1 MKVTAFIFRTFSK
14 RFGFDLT
21 LEEEKSKVLERDLDR
36 MIKEALSA
44 IEYAEEWAKRE
55 IEKSEKFY
63 KCHLVHTFKNGSTKA
78 HRIIFDLE
86 ELNKLIR
93 RAKLELSEKH
103 SFRDI
108 EAVFDWAKENQSK
121 DATTMELQDMMS
133 IANHVSYAS
142 SLSSL
147 AVELADCRED
157 VFSNLH
163 KRKMK

>member
-21 LEEEKSKVLERDLDR
+21 LEEEKAKVLERNIDR

-44 IEYAEEWAKRE
+44 IEYAENWARKE
-55 IEKSEKFY
+55 IEKSEDFY
-63 KCHLVHTFKNGSTKA
+63 KHHLVHTFRNGSTKA

-103 SFRDI
+103 NFRDI
-108 EAVFDWAKENQSK
+108 EAVFDWAKENPNK
-121 DATTMELQDMMS
+121 DTTTMELRDMMS

-142 SLSSL
+142 SLSEL
-147 AVELADCRED
+147 AVELADCREE
-157 VFSNLH
+157 VFNNLH
-163 KRKMK
+163 KRRRK